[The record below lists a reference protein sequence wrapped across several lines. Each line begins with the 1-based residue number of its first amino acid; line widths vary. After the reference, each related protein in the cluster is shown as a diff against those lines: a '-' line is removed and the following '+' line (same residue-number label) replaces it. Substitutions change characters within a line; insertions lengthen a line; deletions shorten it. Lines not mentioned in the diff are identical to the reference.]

1 MLNSFEKMQDLV
13 DCIDNL
19 KRSKVNHLIKSRVRE
34 FSEIGKKSL
43 DTIFGE
49 LCFCIMTANCSAEKC
64 IEVQVKIGEGFQKLD
79 ERELSKKLKMYGYRF
94 PNIRADYI
102 VKAREFQ
109 EELKKNLTANTNL
122 KELREWIVK
131 NIKGIGYKEASHFL
145 RNIGYKGYAIIDFHI
160 IDLLVKYN
168 IIERPKTLTKT
179 KYLEIEEILGKIA
192 QNLKLC
198 LSELDLFMWYMET
211 GKVLK

>member
-1 MLNSFEKMQDLV
+1 MLNSLEMMQELL

-19 KRSKVNHLIKSRVRE
+19 KKEKINHLIKKRIKE
-34 FSEIGKKSL
+34 FSEIGKKPL

-64 IEVQVKIGEGFQKLD
+64 IEVQAKIGEGFQNLN
-79 ERELSKKLKMYGYRF
+79 ESELSTKLKMFGYRF
-94 PNIRADYI
+94 PNIRAEYI
-102 VKAREFQ
+102 VKARDHKD
-109 EELKKNLTANTNL
+109 ELKKSLSTSTNL
-122 KELREWIVK
+122 IELREWVVK

-160 IDLLVKYN
+160 IDLLTKYQL
-168 IIERPKTLTKT
+168 ITKPKTLTKK
-179 KYLEIEEILGKIA
+179 KYLEIEELLGKIA
-192 QNLKLC
+192 EELNLSLG
-198 LSELDLFMWYMET
+198 ELDLFLWYLET

>member
-1 MLNSFEKMQDLV
+1 
-13 DCIDNL
+13 
-19 KRSKVNHLIKSRVRE
+19 
-34 FSEIGKKSL
+34 
-43 DTIFGE
+43 

-64 IEVQVKIGEGFQKLD
+64 IEVQAKIGEGFQKLD

-94 PNIRADYI
+94 PNIRAEYI
-102 VKAREFQ
+102 VKARELQ
-109 EELKKNLTANTNL
+109 EELKKILTINTNL

-131 NIKGIGYKEASHFL
+131 NVKGIGYKEASHFL
-145 RNIGYKGYAIIDFHI
+145 RNIGYKEYAIIDFHI
-160 IDLLVKYN
+160 IDLLIKFN
-168 IIERPKTLTKT
+168 IIEKPKTLTKT

-192 QNLKLC
+192 EELNLN